1 MAVQIFLP
9 LVLLGIPACFLLCA
23 VLRFGSKTGMYLRWR
38 FSHESPQFPI
48 GYMAK
53 ERRWLLWQRLSNI
66 STVTLTNFQSVE
78 HQPTSPRSAAMM
90 MAGLSQ
96 PRLAAD
102 DLEELDDFIDGLM
115 TDTGEIRPSI
125 RPTIEW
131 DLMSPPP
138 ASSTAPLGS
147 CPGICESDG
156 MAVAPFPNGAVCA
169 YMPPNAARCAYAPP
183 TIGVQALP
191 RSSTGGKAACSSSS
205 RQRLEPPAGLQL
217 GNIESAN
224 VDMSI

>member
-1 MAVQIFLP
+1 
-9 LVLLGIPACFLLCA
+9 
-23 VLRFGSKTGMYLRWR
+23 
-38 FSHESPQFPI
+38 
-48 GYMAK
+48 MAK

-90 MAGLSQ
+90 MAGRSQ

-102 DLEELDDFIDGLM
+102 DLEELDDYIEGLM
-115 TDTGEIRPSI
+115 TATGEIRPSI

-131 DLMSPPP
+131 DHTPPP

-156 MAVAPFPNGAVCA
+156 MPVAPFPTGAGCA
-169 YMPPNAARCAYAPP
+169 YMPPNAAGCAYTPP

-191 RSSTGGKAACSSSS
+191 RSSTGGKAACSSS
-205 RQRLEPPAGLQL
+205 AT
-217 GNIESAN
+217 A
-224 VDMSI
+224 